1 MVVRYRSEW
10 RGIPSHLIEQILSRV
25 KRLCPVIPA
34 GLPWSLEAA
43 EGSRLAGRR
52 TRQAMRFSQTSTRKK
67 KLAGGLIT
75 DAGRK
80 KGSQWVGNIA
90 AALVEAT

>member
-1 MVVRYRSEW
+1 
-10 RGIPSHLIEQILSRV
+10 
-25 KRLCPVIPA
+25 
-34 GLPWSLEAA
+34 
-43 EGSRLAGRR
+43 
-52 TRQAMRFSQTSTRKK
+52 
-67 KLAGGLIT
+67 LIT